1 MTLDDFKS
9 TVLARFPGMD
19 FKFESATVRAGTNY
33 YATHER
39 CIVTLFVGSGNVP
52 DEWQIG
58 VRQSIGD
65 LGDTLDAAIDAHQLR
80 LQLITTN
87 AQAMGILP

>member
-1 MTLDDFKS
+1 MTFDDFKAAVS
-9 TVLARFPGMD
+9 ARFPGMD
-19 FKFESATVRAGTNY
+19 FEFDSATVRAGTNY

-39 CIVTLFVGSGNVP
+39 CIITLFVGSGNVP
-52 DEWQIG
+52 DEWHVG
-58 VRQSIGD
+58 VRQSMGD

-87 AQAMGILP
+87 AQAMGLL